1 MGDLILING
10 EVKEAWRRLVKVLSK
25 AMTGRT
31 VERERESKCF
41 VWRKREVNGKRSRAA
56 KERSRGG
63 ASVSVRARVCR
74 AIIEFPPRNNEVLL
88 TPTLGEVHP
97 I

>member
-1 MGDLILING
+1 MDDLILING

-25 AMTGRT
+25 AMTERT
-31 VERERESKCF
+31 VERERESK
-41 VWRKREVNGKRSRAA
+41 WLIRRKSEGRKRLERKRDGEEGKVHQV
-56 KERSRGG
+56 G
-63 ASVSVRARVCR
+63 VRARVCR